1 MSTITR
7 QLPDTQ
13 FSRIVT
19 HGGVVHL
26 AGQPAKD
33 RSAPVKAQT
42 SEILRSIDVLLKE
55 AGTDKS
61 RLLGAVIYLADM
73 RHKAQMDEAWLEW
86 VDPQNTPARACVE
99 TRLGNLGSTVM
110 IHVVAAL

>member
-1 MSTITR
+1 MTSITR
-7 QLPDTQ
+7 QLSDAQ

-33 RSAPVKAQT
+33 RSASVKAQT
-42 SEILRSIDVLLKE
+42 AEILRSIDALLKA

-61 RLLGAVIYLADM
+61 RLLTAIIYLADM
-73 RHKAQMDEAWLEW
+73 RQKAQMDEAWLEW
-86 VDPQNTPARACVE
+86 VDASNPPARACVE
-99 TRLGNLGSTVM
+99 TRLGNPGSEVM
-110 IHVVAAL
+110 IRVVAAL

>member
-1 MSTITR
+1 MSTVTR
-7 QLPDTQ
+7 QLPDAQ

-33 RSAPVKAQT
+33 RSASIKAQT
-42 SEILRSIDVLLKE
+42 TEILHSIDKLLHA
-55 AGTDKS
+55 AGSDKS
-61 RLLGAVIYLADM
+61 RLLTTVIYLADM

-86 VDPQNTPARACVE
+86 VDPRNTPARACVE
-99 TRLGNLGSTVM
+99 TRLGNLGSAVM